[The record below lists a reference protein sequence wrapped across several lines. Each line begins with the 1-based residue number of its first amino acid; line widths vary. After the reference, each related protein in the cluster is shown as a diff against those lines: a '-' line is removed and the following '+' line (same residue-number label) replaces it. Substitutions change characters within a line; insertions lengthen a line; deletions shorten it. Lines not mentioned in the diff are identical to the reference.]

1 MSMKPKTKF
10 IKMFYKLP
18 EKARRELVLDAYLDQ
33 PMTLNV
39 CALEIRNNT
48 KLGKMILKKL
58 GYTETEEG

>member
-1 MSMKPKTKF
+1 MKPKTKF

-18 EKARRELVLDAYLDQ
+18 EKARRRLVLDAYSNRPL
-33 PMTLNV
+33 TLNI

-58 GYTETEEG
+58 GYTEKEESE